1 MNQDQAAILE
11 AAQDR
16 AEALVAGD
24 PARLDEL
31 LHPELSWTTF
41 RGEVK
46 SRSAYV
52 AGNTDGSLNW
62 LSQRLEEPAI
72 TVIGDTAVLTAVVVD
87 RVERDGQRETYRLRM
102 TQTWIREHGRWRC
115 LAGHAGPPI

>member
-1 MNQDQAAILE
+1 MNQDPVAVLQ

-24 PARLDEL
+24 PERLDEF
-31 LHPELSWTTF
+31 LHPELSWTTY
-41 RGEVK
+41 RDEVK
-46 SRSAYV
+46 SRSAYL

-62 LSQRLEEPAI
+62 LSQRFEEPA
-72 TVIGDTAVLTAVVVD
+72 VSVSGDTAVLTAVVVD
-87 RVERDGQRETYRLRM
+87 EVEREGRRETLRM
-102 TQTWIREHGRWRC
+102 TQTWIRERGRWRC